1 MNVEVISQMI
11 VKRNSTIIR
20 IMETWTNFITDV
32 AQKEGMIHFVWDAL
46 YAVLKNLLEFQKMIF
61 TRVRLV
67 SDFSIAL
74 KSFFNNK
81 YSYLMPMKR
90 YLEVVQRA
98 KLSLAITMRRNVME
112 PIFVSVIM
120 NYAMMFAMISLPLQ
134 QIQLMIRQKEQI
146 LQMH

>member
-1 MNVEVISQMI
+1 
-11 VKRNSTIIR
+11 
-20 IMETWTNFITDV
+20 
-32 AQKEGMIHFVWDAL
+32 
-46 YAVLKNLLEFQKMIF
+46 
-61 TRVRLV
+61 
-67 SDFSIAL
+67 
-74 KSFFNNK
+74 
-81 YSYLMPMKR
+81 MPMKR

-112 PIFVSVIM
+112 PIFVSVII